1 MKNRSH
7 APGLPGGVMGGLFV
21 RRFFGFSEFSPLRLI
36 AATVGGAG
44 EAVRADLW
52 RLVVFLP
59 YYIGKR
65 KNNPKKIIFY
75 AKGVDNSQIPNYNI
89 IKKRQETI
97 LLRL

>member
-1 MKNRSH
+1 MKNRPH

-36 AATVGGAG
+36 AAIAGGAG
-44 EAVRADLW
+44 EAVRVDLR
-52 RLVVFLP
+52 RLAVFIP

-75 AKGVDNSQIPNYNI
+75 AKGVDTSQIPNYNI

-97 LLRL
+97 FSR